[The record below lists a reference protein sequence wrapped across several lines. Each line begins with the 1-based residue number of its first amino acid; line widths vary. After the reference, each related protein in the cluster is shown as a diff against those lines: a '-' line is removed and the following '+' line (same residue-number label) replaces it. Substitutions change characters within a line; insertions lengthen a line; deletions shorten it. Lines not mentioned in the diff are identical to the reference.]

1 MSPATYVLA
10 ALIITLSACGATLC
24 LFAWRGA
31 TRVAELEGQLAADR
45 ALRARTDQAL
55 IDAHEVLCRLV
66 RQQEHV
72 RDGERSRIARDIH
85 DDLGQTLLALRA
97 ELLLLQ
103 VAANGIHPSVHQKVG
118 AMVVTLDLAIRS
130 LRAIVHDLRPLA
142 LGEGLRVA
150 FERQVRDFARLNGI
164 ECHFDA
170 SPGAFDGPSRTRAVD
185 AMLYRTLQESLSNV
199 ARHAQAT
206 EVRVTL
212 TRHDDCLHLRVQ
224 DNGVG
229 ITPQQASC
237 GTGLAGMRERVAAA
251 GGVLDIEAAAHDAGT
266 VVSLQV
272 PLAGEHGNH
281 LTQQ

>member
-10 ALIITLSACGATLC
+10 GLIITLSACGVALC
-24 LFAWRGA
+24 LFAWRGGGGA
-31 TRVAELEGQLAADR
+31 TRVVELEAHLAADR
-45 ALRARTDQAL
+45 VLRARTDQAL

-85 DDLGQTLLALRA
+85 DDLGQTLLSMRV
-97 ELLLLQ
+97 ELSLLQ
-103 VAANGIHPSVHQKVG
+103 AATHGIHPSVHQKAG

-150 FERQVRDFARLNGI
+150 IERQVREFTSLNGI

-170 SPGAFDGPSRTRAVD
+170 GPGVFEDPAGTRAVD
-185 AMLYRTLQESLSNV
+185 TMLYRTLQESLSNV

-206 EVRVTL
+206 QVRVTL
-212 TRHDDCLHLRVQ
+212 TRHGDCLHLRVQ

-237 GTGLAGMRERVAAA
+237 GPGLAGMRERVAAV
-251 GGVLDIEAAAHDAGT
+251 GGVIDIEAPAPGAGT

-272 PLAGEHGNH
+272 PLASDTATN
-281 LTQQ
+281 